1 MKLPEE
7 KALNFQLSPKLKIV
21 CMALI
26 AFGLATLA
34 YQIAFPWHPPVA
46 EAAEGHAAAGEH
58 AAGNPRLFMSLL
70 LALLVALPL
79 GLGGLYFVAFNHL
92 AGAAWCVTIRRIA
105 ESYFP
110 YLLVVLALMAAV
122 FFGMKNVYSHW
133 MLTTE
138 GGHADIADHLLQV
151 KRPWLNPGFFVTRN
165 FAFVLL
171 WLGFGFVLWK
181 KSTDQ
186 DTDGQVEHTRSLAKW
201 SAVFVILFALT
212 YSASAWDLTM
222 SLEPHWFSTMW
233 GPYCFA
239 GLALTAFS
247 SLILWIWYLKS
258 SGYFGDALNENHYHD
273 MGKYMWGHS
282 IFWAYVMIC
291 QYLLIWYAHIPEETI
306 FYRKRIYTPEL
317 GFQPWAIVSLLL
329 ILVRFV
335 IPFFFIIQ
343 RKAKRNIKHLG
354 IGACIVLL
362 GQVIDMYWV
371 TYPTL
376 ANGDFVMFD
385 LRELGTISLVAGSFI
400 LVTAW
405 SLSRKS
411 LVPKGD
417 PRLEECLHW
426 HQ

>member
-7 KALNFQLSPKLKIV
+7 KALNFQLSPKLKMISLG
-21 CMALI
+21 LI
-26 AFGLATLA
+26 AFGLLTIA
-34 YQIAFPWHPPVA
+34 YQIVFPWHPAAMEGA
-46 EAAEGHAAAGEH
+46 EHAAAAGH
-58 AAGNPRLFMSLL
+58 HAGNPRLFMSLH
-70 LALLVALPL
+70 LALLVAIPL

-105 ESYFP
+105 EAYFP
-110 YLLVVLALMAAV
+110 YLLVVLALMVAV
-122 FFGMKNVYSHW
+122 FFGLSSVFGHW
-133 MLTTE
+133 VPE
-138 GGHADIADHLLQV
+138 ASGGHASPDDVLLNL
-151 KRPWLNPGFFVTRN
+151 KRPWLNIPFFVGRN
-165 FAFVLL
+165 IFFVVL
-171 WLGFGFVLWK
+171 WLVFGFILWK

-186 DTDGQVEHTRSLAKW
+186 DTDGSVGHTRSLAKW
-201 SAVFVILFALT
+201 SAIFIILFALS
-212 YSASAWDLTM
+212 YSANSWDMSM

-233 GPYCFA
+233 APYCYA

-258 SGYFGDALNENHYHD
+258 NGYFGDALNENHYHD

-282 IFWAYVMIC
+282 VFWAYTMIC

-306 FYRKRIYTPEL
+306 LYRKRIYTPEL
-317 GFQPWAIVSLLL
+317 GFQPWAIVSLTL

-335 IPFFFIIQ
+335 VPFFLIIQ

-354 IGACIVLL
+354 IAAAIVLL
-362 GQVIDMYWV
+362 GQVIDVYWIS
-371 TYPTL
+371 YPTL

-385 LRELGTISLVAGSFI
+385 LRELGTLSLVAGSFI
-400 LVTAW
+400 LITAW